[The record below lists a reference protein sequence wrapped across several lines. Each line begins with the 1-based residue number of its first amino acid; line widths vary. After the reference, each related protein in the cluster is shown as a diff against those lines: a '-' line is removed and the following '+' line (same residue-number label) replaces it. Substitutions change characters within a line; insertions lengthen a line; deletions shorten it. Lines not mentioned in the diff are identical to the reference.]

1 MFKIKKHC
9 SRTDK
14 NCPFHKHIPSNGI
27 HLAPWSE
34 AVAAVGSL
42 TEHRAHSLSHSTS
55 KNKLWVWG
63 REKAMVPGVP
73 ETFPFQVVSGAL
85 RHARHSR
92 CQEKFHGVT
101 LASSWRRRGHGRGF
115 HRRPRLWLRWRL
127 ALATHLLLSP
137 VLRFHVAHKSFL
149 SLCVATSARLR
160 EFYSNRT
167 STGPAPQCLLDHFW
181 CFILKTVV
189 LSGFLHIIII

>member
-1 MFKIKKHC
+1 M
-9 SRTDK
+9 DK

-34 AVAAVGSL
+34 TVAAMQSL
-42 TEHRAHSLSHSTS
+42 TERRAHSLSHSTS

-63 REKAMVPGVP
+63 REKATVPGVP

-101 LASSWRRRGHGRGF
+101 PASSCRRKGHGQNF
-115 HRRPRLWLRWRL
+115 HRRRRRSRRWLRWRL

-137 VLRFHVAHKSFL
+137 VLRFHVANKSFL
-149 SLCVATSARLR
+149 SLCVATSAWPGELS
-160 EFYSNRT
+160 SNRA
-167 STGPAPQCLLDHFW
+167 STGPDPECLLDHFW
-181 CFILKTVV
+181 CFILKMVV